1 MSDQVIHEAF
11 HRTSPLGIQIV
22 FHTTPGGYVAPHWH
36 NEVEILYPLNGD
48 ADLFIDRQKHH
59 LPRRRITVVES
70 AQVHSV
76 SYHDRTSMFLYI
88 HVSKDLLE
96 PYLPGITLRRI
107 HCMPD
112 ELEPEQEDEY
122 YALCTLLSDMV
133 RLYIKDAPG
142 FLLEAEG
149 MTLQLM
155 ARLLRTFPADNLT
168 PISEND
174 HLAVERIRQIM
185 SYVEEHFA
193 EPISLQ
199 DAADVL
205 GLGREYFCR
214 FFRKHTGGS
223 FLQYLTEIRLTHSY
237 RDLQNTD
244 LPVSEV
250 MEKNGLTNQKRF
262 NREFK
267 KLYGCTPSSVRKN
280 PPAN

>member
-1 MSDQVIHEAF
+1 MSEPVIHETI

-36 NEVEILYPLNGD
+36 NEVEILYPLNGE
-48 ADLFIDRQKHH
+48 ADLFIDRQKHQ
-59 LPRRRITVVES
+59 LPRKRVTVIES

-76 SYHDRTSMFLYI
+76 LYHDRTSMFLCI
-88 HVSKDLLE
+88 HVSKELLE
-96 PYLPGITLRRI
+96 PYLPGISLRRI
-107 HCMPD
+107 RCIPD
-112 ELEPEQEDEY
+112 EITEEQQDDY
-122 YALCTLLSDMV
+122 LALCVLLADMV
-133 RLYIKDAPG
+133 RLYIKDAPC

-155 ARLLRTFPADNLT
+155 ARLLRFFPADTL
-168 PISEND
+168 PAISDHD
-174 HLAVERIRQIM
+174 HLAVERIREIM

-193 EPISLQ
+193 EPLSLR

-214 FFRKHTGGS
+214 FFRKHTGTS
-223 FLQYLTEIRLTHSY
+223 FLQYLTEVRLTHAY

-250 MEKNGLTNQKRF
+250 MEHNGLTNQKRF

-267 KLYGCTPSSVRKN
+267 KLYGCTPSSVRKTTSGG
-280 PPAN
+280 